1 MALPNWMMLLAI
13 PLALIVIGLVGVA
26 VVALFGRKREK

>member
-1 MALPNWMMLLAI
+1 MALPNWMVLLAI

-26 VVALFGRKREK
+26 AVALFGRKPDK